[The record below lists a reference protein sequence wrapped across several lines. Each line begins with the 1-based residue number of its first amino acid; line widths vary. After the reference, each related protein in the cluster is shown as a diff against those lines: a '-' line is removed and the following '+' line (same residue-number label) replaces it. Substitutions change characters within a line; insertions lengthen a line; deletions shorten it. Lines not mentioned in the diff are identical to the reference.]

1 MWSVEMSYLP
11 PSVRAELAA
20 AMAANATM
28 TRERFLEERAARKAA
43 EEAARAPRNVGA
55 VHRYE
60 PGGAAAGPGG
70 IARARRSSSVR
81 RRRARRVTMGPRR
94 LRVNLNTGA
103 GVNEEHQPAVEPT
116 EYHNTRGASY
126 RVTRKSPALANA
138 RAIDKYAELTRKKAL
153 ARVMANRAEATSV
166 NAAKLLA
173 INAALAD
180 LDSRASLNASNAMA
194 IAAIGEHLRELMED
208 TE

>member
-1 MWSVEMSYLP
+1 
-11 PSVRAELAA
+11 
-20 AMAANATM
+20 MAANATM

-43 EEAARAPRNVGA
+43 EEAARAPRNVGE
-55 VHRYE
+55 VRRYE
-60 PGGAAAGPGG
+60 PGGGAGAGAGG
-70 IARARRSSSVR
+70 LARARRSSSVR
-81 RRRARRVTMGPRR
+81 RRRARRVTMGSRR

-126 RVTRKSPALANA
+126 RMTRKSPALANA
-138 RAIDKYAELTRKKAL
+138 GAINAYAQRIRQKSL
-153 ARVMANRAEATSV
+153 AGVLANRAAVNSV

-180 LDSRASLNASNAMA
+180 LESRASLNASNAMA
-194 IAAIGEHLRELMED
+194 IAAIGEQLKELMED